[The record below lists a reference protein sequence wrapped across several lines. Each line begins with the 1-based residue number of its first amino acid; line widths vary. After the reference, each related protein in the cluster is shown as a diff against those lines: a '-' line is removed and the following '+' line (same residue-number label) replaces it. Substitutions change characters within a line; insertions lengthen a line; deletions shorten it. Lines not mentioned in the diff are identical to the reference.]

1 MKPNE
6 TNTLMEKITKGL
18 GQVKAALT
26 KDYSW
31 QDIKT
36 WMSNRSAHGSI
47 TDTASTASTNSSA
60 GTAGSSFA
68 GLSNL
73 PQALAAAAGR
83 HYILLIALVCIALFA
98 IASQVWLLPMTKT
111 MQATLEL
118 RPVQWAQLQHVL
130 KVNQLISA
138 PGVGRSTA
146 GVGGARAT
154 LVTALDEV
162 EMQKVR
168 AVFAA
173 RDIKPNLLRL
183 TNDNPPRLELQAND
197 VLFSAWIEV
206 LDELRKVWRLYPESV
221 SAIASANP
229 GIVQVSSTLKQAQI
243 QQQSQSPSLPLSSA
257 PQSGALQSS
266 GSRVP

>member
-6 TNTLMEKITKGL
+6 TNTVMEKIMKGL

-47 TDTASTASTNSSA
+47 ADTASTASSTLTSV
-60 GTAGSSFA
+60 
-68 GLSNL
+68 SNL

-83 HYILLIALVCIALFA
+83 HHMLLIALVCIALFA
-98 IASQVWLLPMTKT
+98 IASQLWLLPLTKT
-111 MQATLEL
+111 MQAQLEL
-118 RPVQWAQLQHVL
+118 RPVQWVQLQHVL

-138 PGVGRSTA
+138 PGVGGSTA
-146 GVGGARAT
+146 GVSGARAT
-154 LVTALDEV
+154 LVTPLNEA

-168 AVFAA
+168 AVLAA
-173 RDIKPNLLRL
+173 RDIKPNILRL
-183 TNDNPPRLELQAND
+183 SNDNPPRLELQAND

-206 LDELRKVWRLYPESV
+206 LEELRQVWRLYPESV

-229 GIVQVSSTLKQAQI
+229 GIVQISSTLKQAQAQAQV
-243 QQQSQSPSLPLSSA
+243 QQQSQLNSRA
-257 PQSGALQSS
+257 P
-266 GSRVP
+266 

>member
-6 TNTLMEKITKGL
+6 TNTVMEKIMKGL

-36 WMSNRSAHGSI
+36 WMSNRSASSS
-47 TDTASTASTNSSA
+47 TTNTASTASSTLTSV
-60 GTAGSSFA
+60 
-68 GLSNL
+68 SNL
-73 PQALAAAAGR
+73 PQALAAAAAR
-83 HYILLIALVCIALFA
+83 HRMLVIALVCIALFA
-98 IASQVWLLPMTKT
+98 IASQVWLLPLTKT
-111 MQATLEL
+111 MQAQLEL

-138 PGVGRSTA
+138 PGVGGSAA
-146 GVGGARAT
+146 GASGARAT
-154 LVTALDEV
+154 LVTPLNEA

-168 AVFAA
+168 AVLAA
-173 RDIKPNLLRL
+173 RDIKPNVLRL
-183 TNDNPPRLELQAND
+183 SNDNPPRLEIQAND

-206 LDELRKVWRLYPESV
+206 LEELRQVWRLYPESV

-229 GIVQVSSTLKQAQI
+229 GIVQISSTLKQAQAQAQV
-243 QQQSQSPSLPLSSA
+243 QQQSQLNSRA
-257 PQSGALQSS
+257 P
-266 GSRVP
+266 

>member
-6 TNTLMEKITKGL
+6 TSSVMAKITKGL

-36 WMSNRSAHGSI
+36 WMSNRSARTS
-47 TDTASTASTNSSA
+47 TVDSVSTASSVSANGSA

-68 GLSNL
+68 SVANL

-83 HYILLIALVCIALFA
+83 HRMLLIALVCIALFA

-138 PGVGRSTA
+138 PGVGGSTA
-146 GVGGARAT
+146 GVGGR
-154 LVTALDEV
+154 
-162 EMQKVR
+162 R
-168 AVFAA
+168 
-173 RDIKPNLLRL
+173 P
-183 TNDNPPRLELQAND
+183 
-197 VLFSAWIEV
+197 
-206 LDELRKVWRLYPESV
+206 
-221 SAIASANP
+221 
-229 GIVQVSSTLKQAQI
+229 
-243 QQQSQSPSLPLSSA
+243 
-257 PQSGALQSS
+257 
-266 GSRVP
+266 SRVQLRHHR

>member
-6 TNTLMEKITKGL
+6 TNTVMEKIMKGL

-47 TDTASTASTNSSA
+47 ADTASTASSTLTSV
-60 GTAGSSFA
+60 
-68 GLSNL
+68 SNL

-83 HYILLIALVCIALFA
+83 HHMLLIALVCIALFA
-98 IASQVWLLPMTKT
+98 IASQLWLLPMTKT
-111 MQATLEL
+111 MQAQLEL

-138 PGVGRSTA
+138 PGVGGSTA
-146 GVGGARAT
+146 GVSGARAT
-154 LVTALDEV
+154 LVTPLNEA

-168 AVFAA
+168 AVLAA
-173 RDIKPNLLRL
+173 RDIKPNILRL
-183 TNDNPPRLELQAND
+183 SNDNPPRLELQAND

-206 LDELRKVWRLYPESV
+206 LEELRQVWRLYPESV

-229 GIVQVSSTLKQAQI
+229 GIVQISSTLKQAQAQAQV
-243 QQQSQSPSLPLSSA
+243 QQQSQLNSRA
-257 PQSGALQSS
+257 P
-266 GSRVP
+266 

>member
-6 TNTLMEKITKGL
+6 SNTVMEKIMKGL

-36 WMSNRSAHGSI
+36 WMSNRSASSS
-47 TDTASTASTNSSA
+47 TTNTASTASSTLTSV
-60 GTAGSSFA
+60 
-68 GLSNL
+68 SNL
-73 PQALAAAAGR
+73 PQALAAAAAR
-83 HYILLIALVCIALFA
+83 HRMLVIALVCIALFA
-98 IASQVWLLPMTKT
+98 IASQVWLLPLTKT
-111 MQATLEL
+111 MQAQLEL

-138 PGVGRSTA
+138 PGVGGSTA
-146 GVGGARAT
+146 GASGPRAT
-154 LVTALDEV
+154 LVTPLNEA

-168 AVFAA
+168 AVLAA
-173 RDIKPNLLRL
+173 RDIKPNVLRL
-183 TNDNPPRLELQAND
+183 SNDNPPRLEIQAND

-206 LDELRKVWRLYPESV
+206 LEELRQVWRLYPESV

-229 GIVQVSSTLKQAQI
+229 GIVQISSTLKQAQAQAQAQV
-243 QQQSQSPSLPLSSA
+243 QQQSQLNSRA
-257 PQSGALQSS
+257 P
-266 GSRVP
+266 

>member
-1 MKPNE
+1 MKSNE
-6 TNTLMEKITKGL
+6 SNTVMAKITKGL

-36 WMSNRSAHGSI
+36 WMSNRSASSS
-47 TDTASTASTNSSA
+47 TTNTASTASSTLTSV
-60 GTAGSSFA
+60 
-68 GLSNL
+68 SNL

-83 HYILLIALVCIALFA
+83 HHMLLIALVCIALFA
-98 IASQVWLLPMTKT
+98 IASQVWLLPLTKT
-111 MQATLEL
+111 MQAQLEL

-138 PGVGRSTA
+138 PGVGGSTA
-146 GVGGARAT
+146 GASGARAT
-154 LVTALDEV
+154 LVTPLNES

-168 AVFAA
+168 AVLAA
-173 RDIKPNLLRL
+173 RDIKPNVLRL
-183 TNDNPPRLELQAND
+183 SNDNPPRLELQAND

-206 LDELRKVWRLYPESV
+206 LEELRQVWRLYPESV

-229 GIVQVSSTLKQAQI
+229 GIVQISSTLKQAQAQAQAQV
-243 QQQSQSPSLPLSSA
+243 QQQSQLNSRA
-257 PQSGALQSS
+257 P
-266 GSRVP
+266 